1 MGVEF
6 TVQERSALHRL
17 LADTSN
23 SNIVIRS
30 DARGFIECAT
40 SAIAETG
47 FDLSSLLFG
56 PHIRDLG
63 HASHAKAI
71 EGAHRAA
78 LAGKGQSPWLEFPGP
93 GDDHPGNWYE
103 VRMRGLSDARGRGYG
118 VLSVLR
124 CVTER
129 KSLEERLFAARLT
142 DPLTRLTNR
151 IAFTAMLE
159 HLVTQ
164 GEEGCLALFDLDH
177 FMALN
182 MRHGQAAGDEML
194 CAFASLLRCQ
204 MRQSDIVSRIGSE
217 RFAVLLCGLDPAGAV
232 QLCQPVIETLAAM
245 NGRTT
250 NEKLLITASGGIAT
264 IAHSLDRTMKCAE
277 LALFTAKALGR
288 SRVETARPDHPRK

>member
-1 MGVEF
+1 
-6 TVQERSALHRL
+6 VQERSALHRL

-23 SNIVIRS
+23 TNIVIRS

-40 SAIAETG
+40 STIAEIG

-63 HASHAKAI
+63 HASHAEAI
-71 EGAHRAA
+71 EAAHRAA
-78 LAGKGQSPWLEFPGP
+78 LTGQGQSPSLEFPGP
-93 GDDHPGNWYE
+93 GDDRASNWYE

-159 HLVTQ
+159 HLVARGQ
-164 GEEGCLALFDLDH
+164 QGCLALFDLDH

-194 CAFASLLRCQ
+194 CAFASLLRCH
-204 MRQSDIVSRIGSE
+204 MRQSDIVSRVGAE

-250 NEKLLITASGGIAT
+250 NERLLITASGGIAA

-288 SRVETARPDHPRK
+288 SRVETARLDHLPQ